1 MKIGFLGAGKI
12 AAEMARTI
20 NGLKGVAEA
29 YAVAAR
35 EYDRAKQ
42 FADTYGF
49 AKAYGSYEEMLA
61 DENVDLVYISTPIAM
76 HYEHV
81 KMSISYGKNV
91 LCEKGF
97 MLNASQAEEVF
108 QLAEEKGILLTEGI
122 WTRYMP
128 SRKMLEGILDSG
140 VIGKATSLCA
150 NLGYSLAD
158 IERLQEIKLGGGT
171 VLDLGIYTVNFACM
185 VFRDKVEKVAA
196 ACTKTE
202 RGVDGQD
209 SVTLIFEGSKI
220 ASLFS
225 SFLVQTDRRGVIFG
239 DKGFVEV
246 ENINNCEKITV
257 YDLERNMIEE
267 YAVPEQIT
275 GLEYEVLS
283 CKKALLEG
291 RLECPEMSHSES
303 LRMMQI
309 MDEMRRQMG
318 IIFPVELQQEG

>member
-20 NGLKGVAEA
+20 NGMKGEVEA

-35 EYDRAKQ
+35 DYGRAEQ
-42 FADTYGF
+42 FARVHGF
-49 AKAYGSYEEMLA
+49 EKAYGSYEEMLA
-61 DENVDLVYISTPIAM
+61 DEKVDLVYISTPIAM

-81 KMSISYGKNV
+81 KLSISFGKHV

-108 QLAEEKGILLTEGI
+108 QLAEEKGVLLTEGI

-128 SRKMLEGILDSG
+128 SRKMLEKVLDSG

-150 NLGYSLAD
+150 NLGYSLAE
-158 IERLQEIKLGGGT
+158 IERLQDIKLGGGT
-171 VLDLGIYTVNFACM
+171 VLDLGIYTINFACM
-185 VFRDKVEKVAA
+185 AFRDKVEKVAA
-196 ACTKTE
+196 FCTKTE

-209 SVTLIFEGSKI
+209 CVTLIFEGNKI

-225 SFLVQTDRRGVIFG
+225 SFLVQTDRRGMIFG
-239 DKGFVEV
+239 DKGYVEV
-246 ENINNCEKITV
+246 TNINNCEKITV
-257 YDLERNMIEE
+257 YDLERNVLEE
-267 YAVPEQIT
+267 YTVPQQIT

-283 CKKALLEG
+283 CKKALAEV
-291 RLECPEMSHSES
+291 RLECPEMPHSES
-303 LRMMQI
+303 LRMMRI
-309 MDEMRRQMG
+309 MDEVRRQMG
-318 IIFPVELQQEG
+318 ISFPVEIL